1 MSMEHSTNIKTEN
14 IYKLFAFS
22 FFLAIL
28 TYGFALTN
36 FTISI
41 DNEMPILSDFGLD
54 LGRWGQ
60 NLILYHLFG
69 GHLQYF
75 SLILSLFLFSL
86 AAVQISNLLKFTGF
100 YAYCFCGLF
109 ISFPQLSYQLVF
121 GMMAV
126 VSALGVLLSVFS
138 LDLFLK
144 AYEEKHLPKKIVLF
158 SVVALILMF
167 TMTMYQA
174 FVFIPV
180 SLFLI
185 LFFQKTFENEF
196 KIQLEIK
203 KTLVFSTVVL
213 ISGLLYYIS
222 VKIICPLP
230 KNGYVESFVSGGGFG
245 DFIQNFIDMT
255 RIHLSGNFYYGEKL
269 YSLVPILVLI
279 LSVSFF
285 LNKKHFIYRF
295 LVLILLMISPITLSY
310 FITSGYHPPRIYLT
324 SNLIFAFIL
333 VFAISHFKVDTF
345 KKSTFKIISA
355 SLVLIVILNIFFVT
369 KLFLSA
375 NEIYKHDKR
384 IAEKI
389 DNIIQEKYPSFNMTE
404 KSIYFYGYF
413 PFEYHQKFRLDNSE
427 IFGGS
432 FYNWNNGNNYR
443 IINFFRE
450 AEVAEYSM
458 ITKEKFDVVKDSIEK
473 MPTWPDSESIK
484 MINNTMIVKLGKDK
498 GEALYFE

>member
-1 MSMEHSTNIKTEN
+1 MNTTQNFNISFLN
-14 IYKLFAFS
+14 KLFVFT
-22 FFLAIL
+22 FLLSAL

-86 AAVQISNLLKFTGF
+86 ATVQISSLFKFTGF
-100 YAYCFCGLF
+100 SAYFFCALF
-109 ISFPQLSYQLVF
+109 ISFPQLAYQLVF

-126 VSALGVLLSVFS
+126 ISALGVLLSVFS
-138 LDLFLK
+138 LSLFLK
-144 AYEEKHLPKKIVLF
+144 AYEEKYLPKKIIFF
-158 SVVALILMF
+158 SVMVLILMF

-174 FVFIPV
+174 FIFIPV
-180 SLFLI
+180 TLFLI
-185 LFFQKTFENEF
+185 LFFQNTFENKF
-196 KIQLEIK
+196 KISLEIK
-203 KTLVFSTVVL
+203 KTLMFSVMVL

-230 KNGYVESFVSGGGFG
+230 KDGYVESFVSGGGFG
-245 DFIQNFIDMT
+245 GFIQNFIDMT
-255 RIHLSGNFYYGEKL
+255 RIHLFGNFYYGEKL
-269 YSLVPILVLI
+269 YFLVPILVLI
-279 LSVSFF
+279 LSVNFF

-295 LVLILLMISPITLSY
+295 LVLLVLMILPFTLSY

-324 SNLIFAFIL
+324 SNLIFAFVL
-333 VFAISHFKVDTF
+333 VFAISHFKLSSF
-345 KKSTFKIISA
+345 KTTSVA
-355 SLVLIVILNIFFVT
+355 LVLIVFLNVFFIT

-389 DNIIQEKYPSFNMTE
+389 DNIIQEKYPSFNTTE

-413 PFEYHQKFRLDNSE
+413 PFEYHQKFRLNNSE

-432 FYNWNNGNNYR
+432 FYSWDNGNNYR
-443 IINFFRE
+443 ILNFFRE
-450 AEVAEYSM
+450 AEVAEYNM

-473 MPTWPDSESIK
+473 MPLWPDYESIK
-484 MINNTMIVKLGKDK
+484 MIDNTVIVKLGKDK
-498 GEALYFE
+498 GGALYFE